1 MSNIE
6 YIFQADNPLGRNV
19 IRTDIYHMAEQSR
32 MLCVPGSDV
41 EDRQYQI
48 DITGFSINTC
58 MWKEIDSCLG
68 YVISI
73 TRKINEYMVKRSN
86 LQSTWELKKLFFGVV
101 GGTTYYRNRFE
112 KQYIT
117 YLNMWGVLSR
127 HFFSLSTHDRLT
139 FV

>member
-73 TRKINEYMVKRSN
+73 TRKNKTCINCMF
-86 LQSTWELKKLFFGVV
+86 W
-101 GGTTYYRNRFE
+101 RN
-112 KQYIT
+112 KIMKWVHY
-117 YLNMWGVLSR
+117 
-127 HFFSLSTHDRLT
+127 
-139 FV
+139 